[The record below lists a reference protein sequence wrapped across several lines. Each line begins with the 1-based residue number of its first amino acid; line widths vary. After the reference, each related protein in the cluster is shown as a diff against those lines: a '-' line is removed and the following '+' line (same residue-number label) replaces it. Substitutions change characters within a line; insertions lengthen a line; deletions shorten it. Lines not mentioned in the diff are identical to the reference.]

1 MTDDNVGPS
10 PDRLEC
16 TRKPSLIEQMTELG
30 VEEFYITVDLADG
43 TDDGSVRVLSIF
55 PKPQK

>member
-1 MTDDNVGPS
+1 MTGGNVGPS
-10 PDRLEC
+10 PDRPEC
-16 TRKPSLIEQMTELG
+16 TCKPSLIEQITELG

-43 TDDGSVRVLSIF
+43 ADDGSVRVLSIF